1 MSFRLALG
9 SDPEINLQSPT
20 ALKIRL
26 QKDKEAALERRKKE
40 GEAKLKAKQEK
51 VAAARESRKRKKD
64 LEEAKKQ
71 KARMAEEARE
81 KEAAKDHPPTK
92 KRPRQNSKGLFYS
105 SLIVYIRPYVY
116 VYIPP
121 QYCTFVCFSV
131 QDPEQDPDA
140 GAACKAK
147 YIWCWCWCQRLAKC
161 F

>member
-81 KEAAKDHPPTK
+81 KEAAKDHPPTN

-105 SLIVYIRPYVY
+105 SLIMYIRPYSSSS
-116 VYIPP
+116 ILHIRL
-121 QYCTFVCFSV
+121 F
-131 QDPEQDPDA
+131 
-140 GAACKAK
+140 
-147 YIWCWCWCQRLAKC
+147 QRPRPRARPRRRRRLQSQVHLVLVLVPKVS
-161 F
+161 